1 MKRNTCKKAALFAAV
16 VAAVLAAG
24 VMFAACGKEK
34 SNPAEFV
41 GVYKF
46 EYEIQERLSE
56 SGQVL
61 EHWEYH
67 LGDPYPD
74 SEPQKITEDYYVL
87 TLNADGSCQVQ
98 QPYGISYSDLT
109 WDAEGN
115 TISIH
120 ISGQTSCFIYNDGYL
135 TLTQSVKVPWGYD
148 TMEITTMNI
157 TMQLKKQIT

>member
-46 EYEIQERLSE
+46 EYQITEIISE

-61 EHWEYH
+61 EHYELH
-67 LGDPYPD
+67 IDDADPDYA
-74 SEPQKITEDYYVL
+74 SQTVTEDYYVV
-87 TLNADGSCQVQ
+87 TLNADGSCQMQ
-98 QPYGISYSDLT
+98 QPLGISYSDLT

-148 TMEITTMNI
+148 TTEITTVNMTI
-157 TMQLKKQIT
+157 QLKKQIT